1 MADQA
6 SEYHHGEQDIHE
18 QQATFHDAMIA
29 TKWAIL
35 ALAVLITFLTMWF
48 CTAAGFFNALV
59 AAVIILAVGI
69 FALRERSPAH

>member
-1 MADQA
+1 MAEQA
-6 SEYHHGEQDIHE
+6 PEYHHGEQDTRE

-35 ALAVLITFLTMWF
+35 ALAALITFLTMWF
-48 CTAAGFFNALV
+48 CTAAGFFSAFA
-59 AAVIILAVGI
+59 AAVVILAVGI

>member
-35 ALAVLITFLTMWF
+35 ALAALITFLTIWF
-48 CTAAGFFNALV
+48 CTAGGFFNALV
-59 AAVIILAVGI
+59 VAVIILAVGI

>member
-1 MADQA
+1 MAEQA
-6 SEYHHGEQDIHE
+6 SEFHHGDQDISE

-48 CTAAGFFNALV
+48 CTAAGFFSAFV
-59 AAVIILAVGI
+59 TAVVILAVGL